1 MGKLFLQQT
10 SISFRSG
17 LILVYDWRFQLGKQ
31 CICLS
36 LCEGKSWKYK
46 KSVFA
51 CPLWVCLVIRCWAG
65 KLSDQNYMKGF
76 GGAHSSLS
84 TCTPD
89 SLSLSPNQVTKSW
102 AHVSLSERWRS
113 YWSMFIHRPHHTVII
128 DGVAKDSPQSIHP
141 CVFVHPYIYICVCL
155 PRVNRSQLPFFSPP
169 LLLDTV
175 SYHPFPCHDMEL
187 FIWNYITMRNVST
200 RLWNATA
207 WTWDQEREKTK
218 EAEQEDKFWKM
229 EDDFSKGQTLCE
241 QHRFQGNLVTYDE
254 GSPL

>member
-1 MGKLFLQQT
+1 MQDQNKQKYH
-10 SISFRSG
+10 IS
-17 LILVYDWRFQLGKQ
+17 LAVYSWNVRCLPFMSLLGQGRKVY
-31 CICLS
+31 LS
-36 LCEGKSWKYK
+36 ELYEG
-46 KSVFA
+46 
-51 CPLWVCLVIRCWAG
+51 LWVQTVCFGQVCLIHWVWV
-65 KLSDQNYMKGF
+65 Q
-76 GGAHSSLS
+76 
-84 TCTPD
+84 
-89 SLSLSPNQVTKSW
+89 TKSTTKSL

-187 FIWNYITMRNVST
+187 FGWNCITMRNVST

-207 WTWDQEREKTK
+207 QTWDQERAEAK
-218 EAEQEDKFWKM
+218 EAEEEDRFWKM
-229 EDDFSKGQTLCE
+229 EDDFSKDQTPCE
-241 QHRFQGNLVTYDE
+241 RHRFQGNLVTYDE
-254 GSPL
+254 GSSV